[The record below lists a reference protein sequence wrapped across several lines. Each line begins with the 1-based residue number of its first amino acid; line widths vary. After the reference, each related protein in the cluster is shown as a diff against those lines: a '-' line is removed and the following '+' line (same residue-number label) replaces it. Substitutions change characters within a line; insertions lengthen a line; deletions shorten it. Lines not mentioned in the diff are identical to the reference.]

1 MEKQIKE
8 FSEQVKRSSDK
19 LMDIFLAVF
28 FTTGLLL
35 SLYYDTWEIGVG
47 VGLLSLTAYY
57 SAKLLLP
64 DSDIYQYV
72 LSAVIGIFMAQFIY
86 QMHGMFEM
94 HFFAFIGSAMLIT
107 YRNWKLQIPLAI
119 VVILHHSVFGYLQFI
134 GFEKIYFTQ
143 IDYMDLQT
151 FTMHALLTVTI
162 FSLCG
167 LWAYNFKRSDERNI
181 QKSFEIGKLQEAF
194 SQREAIVAMSDNLK
208 FSNERLK
215 AANYELGKIFN
226 TIEEVLFSVDM
237 VNYRVIEMSVACN
250 RIYGYSPIEFIADNM
265 LWKKVIHPDD
275 RHLLDGITKKLAEGN
290 TLIKQYRIIHKNKTV
305 RWLEVKII
313 PTIDSNGRILRL
325 EGIQTDI
332 TQKVILENQLAEE
345 KRRKHKEITKAVI
358 TAQENER
365 SFLGEELHDNI
376 NPILATA
383 KLYIDSAISNQ
394 EMRVGLLKD
403 SKGFISTAM
412 AEIREL
418 SRSLI
423 PPSLGEVSLVEAI
436 NDMIVNIGKVHEL
449 KFITNWNGF
458 TERLLTDNQKLTI
471 YRVFQE
477 QVNNI
482 IKHAKAKTVSVDVK
496 QTRTLME
503 LHIKDD
509 GVGFDVTEKR
519 NGVGLQNII
528 SRTELHNG
536 KVMINSRP
544 GEGCEIILHFC
555 FDTKLRSMENEIRA

>member
-19 LMDIFLAVF
+19 LMDFFLAIF

-35 SLYYDTWEIGVG
+35 SLYYDTWAIGFG

-64 DSDIYQYV
+64 DSDMYQYV

-94 HFFAFIGSAMLIT
+94 HFFAFIGSAILIT
-107 YRNWKLQIPLAI
+107 YRNWKLQIPLAL
-119 VVILHHSVFGYLQFI
+119 VVLLHHAVFGYLQFA

-143 IDYMDLQT
+143 VDYMDFQT
-151 FTMHALLTVTI
+151 FTIHALLTFTI

-167 LWAYNFKRSDERNI
+167 LWAYNFKKAGESQI
-181 QKSFEIGKLQEAF
+181 QKSFEIGKLREAF
-194 SQREAIVAMSDNLK
+194 NQREALISMSENLK
-208 FSNERLK
+208 FSNERLM
-215 AANYELGKIFN
+215 AANHELERIFN
-226 TIEEVLFSVDM
+226 TIDEVLFSVDM
-237 VNYRVIEMSVACN
+237 VNYRVIEMSVACKK
-250 RIYGYSPIEFIADNM
+250 IYGYTPIEFIADNM

-275 RHLLDGITKKLAEGN
+275 RHILEGITKKLAVGN
-290 TLIKQYRIIHKNKTV
+290 PLIKQYRIIHKDKSIH
-305 RWLEVKII
+305 WLEVKII
-313 PTIDSNGRILRL
+313 PTVDTNGRIVRL

-332 TQKVILENQLAEE
+332 TQRVELENKLADE
-345 KRRKHKEITKAVI
+345 KRQKHRQITKAVI

-383 KLYIDSAISNQ
+383 KLYIDSAISNE
-394 EMRVGLLKD
+394 EMRTGLLKD
-403 SKGFISTAM
+403 SKGFITTAM
-412 AEIREL
+412 AEIRVL
-418 SRSLI
+418 SRSLV
-423 PPSLGEVSLVEAI
+423 PPSLGEISLTEAMNDIVS
-436 NDMIVNIGKVHEL
+436 NIEKVHEL
-449 KFITNWNGF
+449 KFTTRWNGF
-458 TERLLTDNQKLTI
+458 DEGLLTDSQKLSI
-471 YRVFQE
+471 YRIFQE

-482 IKHAKAKTVSVDVK
+482 IKHAKAKKVIVGIE
-496 QTRTLME
+496 QTDTAME

-509 GVGFDVTEKR
+509 GIGFNVAEKR
-519 NGVGLQNII
+519 TGVGLQNMI

-536 KVMINSRP
+536 KVIINSEP
-544 GEGCEIILHFC
+544 GAGCEVIIKFC
-555 FDTKLRSMENEIRA
+555 FEPKLVNIRA